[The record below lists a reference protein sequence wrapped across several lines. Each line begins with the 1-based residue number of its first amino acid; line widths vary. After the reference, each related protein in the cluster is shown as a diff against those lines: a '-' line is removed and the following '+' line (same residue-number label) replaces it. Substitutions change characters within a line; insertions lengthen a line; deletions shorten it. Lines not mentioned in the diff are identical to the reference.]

1 MSRIAPFPFEATA
14 EVKPYTFVSVN
25 LAAGT
30 CTPAT
35 NLATTHGITVGDV
48 TPSAGGLIS
57 VHSAKNVTESF
68 LVRANGTIAKGDLV
82 ASDAN
87 GLAVTTVTGVFTA
100 LEAGVAGQII
110 NVISSEAF

>member
-1 MSRIAPFPFEATA
+1 MSRIAPFPFKATT
-14 EVKPYTFVSVN
+14 EIKPYTFVNVD
-25 LAAGT
+25 LEAGT
-30 CTPAT
+30 CTPST
-35 NLATTHGITVGDV
+35 NLETTKGITVGDR

-68 LVRANGTIAKGDLV
+68 LVRANGTIAKGATV

-87 GLAVTTVTGVFTA
+87 GLAVTTASGVFTA

-110 NVISSEAF
+110 NVISTEAF